1 MHTFEESQY
10 VIEFL
15 LWMVQYK
22 SNCVGP
28 EGDICFFTKDTY
40 MYFLGCNA
48 QSVLYKNG
56 MKNKVNLR
64 ISSKFGVN
72 LLFAKTVGIIE

>member
-1 MHTFEESQY
+1 
-10 VIEFL
+10 
-15 LWMVQYK
+15 
-22 SNCVGP
+22 
-28 EGDICFFTKDTY
+28 

-72 LLFAKTVGIIE
+72 PLYV